1 MRKDITGHTMI
12 RNLIH
17 RLEESSRLDAML
29 KEDLDST
36 ESTDSTDSTDSTEST
51 DSTDSIEPK
60 TSTFDYEQN
69 EIIDILFE
77 SSYVSK
83 PFINRMGV
91 KKEGTQDIFE
101 SMRKSLLKL

>member
-36 ESTDSTDSTDSTEST
+36 ESTESTDSM

-77 SSYVSK
+77 SSYASK

>member
-29 KEDLDST
+29 KEDLDSI
-36 ESTDSTDSTDSTEST
+36 DSTDPIDST

>member
-36 ESTDSTDSTDSTEST
+36 ESTDSMDSTEST